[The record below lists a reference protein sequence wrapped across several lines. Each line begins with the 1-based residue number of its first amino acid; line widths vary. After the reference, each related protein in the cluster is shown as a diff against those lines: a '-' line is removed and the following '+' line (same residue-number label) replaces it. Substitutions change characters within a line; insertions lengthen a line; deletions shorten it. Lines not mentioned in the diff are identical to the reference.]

1 MRRTPHLR
9 HCRKRSR
16 KVNAW
21 LVGGDSG
28 TPRARLAELVAA
40 LSLGVDLGFGQP
52 MEHVL
57 RQCLIALRLADQAG
71 LGEQDRIAVY
81 YTALLVNVGCH
92 ADAHEQA
99 KWFGDDIALKSG
111 KYAHELGSVRGALAT
126 MRLVGAGNPPLHRF
140 RVGLEFAFSGH
151 RQLDGMISQHA
162 RLAQNLAEQL
172 ELPGTARNGVGAAYE
187 QWDGRGWPG
196 VLKAGAI
203 PVAARIAQLA
213 EYMEV
218 AHRVSGVPGATAL
231 ARKRAGKQ
239 FDPALVALLCAR
251 AEEIFGGL
259 EAVPAWRTVI
269 AAEPALAMEL
279 SPDQLDRAL
288 AAIANFV
295 DLKSP
300 FTLGHSVAV
309 AELAEEA
316 GRRLGLPPEQVL
328 MLRRAG
334 FVHGFG
340 RLGVSNSIWDRP
352 GPLSAGEWERVRMY
366 PYLTERMLHQSAA
379 LAPLG
384 EIAVQHRERLD
395 GSGYPRGLSGGAISR
410 SGPGARGRRRVRLDA
425 RAQTAPAGPAGR
437 GRGRADAR
445 GSPGRPAGRR
455 GRGRRARGGRAPAAA
470 APGGA
475 GRPDRPRGR
484 GPRPARPR
492 PVQQADSRTTGD
504 HAQDGR
510 QPRRAHLRQD
520 RRLQPGRGRD
530 VRRAARPA
538 ARGKAGRDRA
548 AITGEDEAIASCP
561 RGRPAVTVVSPIR

>member
-1 MRRTPHLR
+1 
-9 HCRKRSR
+9 
-16 KVNAW
+16 VA
-21 LVGGDSG
+21 GGTGDRG
-28 TPRARLAELVAA
+28 ARLAELVAA

-57 RQCLIALRLADQAG
+57 RQCLIALRLGGHAG
-71 LGEQDRIAVY
+71 LGEQDRMAVY

-111 KYAHELGSVRGALAT
+111 KYSYELGSVRGALAT

-140 RVGLEFAFSGH
+140 RVGLEFAVSGH
-151 RQLDGMISQHA
+151 RQLDGMLSQHA
-162 RLAQNLAEQL
+162 GLAGTLAEQL
-172 ELPGTARNGVGAAYE
+172 GLPGIVRDSVAAAYE

-196 VLKAGAI
+196 ALKADAI

-213 EYMEV
+213 EFTEV
-218 AHRVSGVPGATAL
+218 AHRVGGVAGATAL
-231 ARKRAGKQ
+231 AQRRAGRQ
-239 FDPALVALLCAR
+239 FDPALAALLCAR
-251 AEEIFGGL
+251 ADEILGGL
-259 EAVPAWRTVI
+259 DAVPAWPAVI
-269 AAEPALAMEL
+269 AAEPALAVEL
-279 SPDQLDRAL
+279 SADQLDGAL

-316 GRRLGLPPEQVL
+316 GRRLGLPPEQAL

-340 RLGVSNSIWDRP
+340 RLGVSNSIWDRR

-410 SGPGARGRRRVRLDA
+410 PARVLGA
-425 RAQTAPAGPAGR
+425 
-437 GRGRADAR
+437 ADAYASMR
-445 GSPGRPAGRR
+445 EPRPY
-455 GRGRRARGGRAPAAA
+455 
-470 APGGA
+470 
-475 GRPDRPRGR
+475 
-484 GPRPARPR
+484 RPARPAAEAAAELR
-492 PVQQADSRTTGD
+492 AEVRAGRL
-504 HAQDGR
+504 DGTAVDAVLEAAGHR
-510 QPRRAHLRQD
+510 LPRRREAVAGLT
-520 RRLQPGRGRD
+520 
-530 VRRAARPA
+530 AREVEVLMLL
-538 ARGKAGRDRA
+538 ARGLSNRQIAERLVITPKTAGNHVEHIYAKIGASSRAGAAMFAVQNGLLPEEKAA
-548 AITGEDEAIASCP
+548 AAGTP
-561 RGRPAVTVVSPIR
+561 R